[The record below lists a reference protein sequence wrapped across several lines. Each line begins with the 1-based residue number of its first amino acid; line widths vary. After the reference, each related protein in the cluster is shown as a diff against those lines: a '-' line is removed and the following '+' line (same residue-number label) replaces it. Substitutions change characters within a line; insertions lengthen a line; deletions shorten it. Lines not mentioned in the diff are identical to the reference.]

1 MRDVQQVFWGIFTA
15 LLSTALLFGGFSL
28 SLAEGNMRLPT
39 PTLTPT
45 TTLTSQSS
53 PSLVDSPTPLSP
65 AWTPTLPPAWTPTLP
80 PTRTPTLPPTRNP
93 TLPPPP
99 TKCAPPPG
107 WLPYIVLQGD
117 TLYHLGQVY
126 GIPFTDIQRANC
138 LTSSN
143 IHIGQRLYVPP
154 WATRTPSPTS
164 ILPSDTPSVPW
175 YDTPTETIITETS
188 TPTDTETASA
198 TPTPIPP
205 TDTYTVTP

>member
-175 YDTPTETIITETS
+175 FDTPTETLITETS

-198 TPTPIPP
+198 TPTPTPP
-205 TDTYTVTP
+205 TETANP